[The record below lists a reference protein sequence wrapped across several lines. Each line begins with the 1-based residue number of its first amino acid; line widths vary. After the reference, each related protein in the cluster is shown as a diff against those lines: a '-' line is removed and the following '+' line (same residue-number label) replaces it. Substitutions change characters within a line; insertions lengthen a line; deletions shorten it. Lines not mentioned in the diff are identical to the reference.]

1 MFPASHSITQISQ
14 EKERLDGKK
23 SFQYDF
29 LAGDFVQK
37 DGSVSST
44 EEWRAVKVWVE
55 KVLRTEKNRYPI
67 YDKYGVPLLE
77 LVNSN
82 YPQSFKE
89 AEIKREIQEAL
100 YRNPEIT
107 SVESFSF
114 ERERH
119 RLVCYFTVRTI
130 YGVAFESWV
139 SL

>member
-1 MFPASHSITQISQ
+1 MFPVSSSLTKISQ
-14 EKERLDGKK
+14 EKESLEGKK
-23 SFQYDF
+23 SFQFDF
-29 LAGDFVQK
+29 LVGDFVQR

-44 EEWRAVKVWVE
+44 EEWQAVKVWVE

-67 YDKYGVPLLE
+67 YDKYGVSLLD
-77 LVNSN
+77 LVTSN
-82 YPQSFKE
+82 YPQSFQE

-100 YRNPEIT
+100 YRNAEIT

>member
-1 MFPASHSITQISQ
+1 MFPTSHNLAQISQ

-29 LAGDFVQK
+29 LVGDFVQR

-44 EEWRAVKVWVE
+44 EGLQAVKVWVE

-67 YDKYGVPLLE
+67 YDKYGVSLLD

-100 YRNPEIT
+100 YRNAEIT
-107 SVESFSF
+107 SVENFSF
-114 ERERH
+114 QRERH